1 MPDNMFNEDYFLYAL
16 RKKEPSKISLQI
28 DAVSNKNKSKYV

>member
-1 MPDNMFNEDYFLYAL
+1 MKIISYMLLE
-16 RKKEPSKISLQI
+16 KKEPSKISLQI

>member
-1 MPDNMFNEDYFLYAL
+1 MKIISCMLLE
-16 RKKEPSKISLQI
+16 KKEPSKISLQI